1 VRIAVLLL
9 TGVIVALLGVL
20 LGAWWAPFF
29 AGVALGLIIQ
39 RPTVAIPLGAVSG
52 LLAWLVPLAGAEL
65 RYGVGPTAV
74 SLAEIMGF
82 GQQGS
87 VPVVLTLLVGT
98 LLGLTGAWLACA
110 VWMVV
115 RPQPR

>member
-1 VRIAVLLL
+1 VRIAVLVL
-9 TGVIVALLGVL
+9 TGVIVALVGVL

-29 AGVALGLIIQ
+29 VGAALGLIIR
-39 RPTVAIPLGAVSG
+39 RPAVAIPLGAVSG
-52 LLAWLVPLAGAEL
+52 LVAWLLPLAGAEL
-65 RYGVGPTAV
+65 RYGLGPTAV

-82 GQQGS
+82 DHQGS
-87 VPVVLTLLVGT
+87 LPVVLTLLVGA

-110 VWMVV
+110 AWMVV

>member
-1 VRIAVLLL
+1 MVL

-29 AGVALGLIIQ
+29 VGAAFGLIIQ
-39 RPTVAIPLGAVSG
+39 RPAVAIPLGAVSG
-52 LLAWLVPLAGAEL
+52 LVVWLLPLVGAEL
-65 RYGVGPTAV
+65 RYGLGPSSV

-82 GQQGS
+82 GGQGS
-87 VPVVLTLLVGT
+87 LPVALTLFVGT
-98 LLGLTGAWLACA
+98 LLGLSGAWLACA
-110 VWMVV
+110 VWMLV

>member
-1 VRIAVLLL
+1 MRIAVLVL

-29 AGVALGLIIQ
+29 VGAALGLIIQ
-39 RPTVAIPLGAVSG
+39 RPAVAIPLGAVSG
-52 LLAWLVPLAGAEL
+52 LVAWLLPLVAAEL
-65 RYGVGPTAV
+65 RYGLGPTAV

-82 GQQGS
+82 DHQGS
-87 VPVVLTLLVGT
+87 LPVILTLFVGT
-98 LLGLTGAWLACA
+98 LLGVTGAWLACA
-110 VWMVV
+110 VRMLV

>member
-1 VRIAVLLL
+1 MRIAVLVL

-20 LGAWWAPFF
+20 LGAWWTPVFVGA
-29 AGVALGLIIQ
+29 ALGLLIE
-39 RPTVAIPLGAVSG
+39 RPAVAIPLGTVSG
-52 LLAWLVPLAGAEL
+52 LLAWLLPLAGAQL
-65 RYGVGPTAV
+65 RYGLGQTSI

-82 GQQGS
+82 DHQGAL
-87 VPVVLTLLVGT
+87 PVVLTLFVGT

-110 VWMVV
+110 VRMLV